1 MKPLYTLLC
10 FLLSFYPMRAQE
22 TDADDAILFEISGNG
37 LNTPSYLLGTWHNIE
52 GAFAHKIQE
61 LDSIFNKVGIIAVEC
76 DVDSMQQL
84 ESIKEW
90 LDMENQMKSLRIDS
104 TLYEKELASHV
115 HTIDTV
121 LAKCGYAEGF
131 KSRHPY
137 RNQKILEWYAAI
149 YSVNEDSFKGG
160 KTNEK
165 QVLLDQ
171 YLTRLAKNK
180 GKCIVALDSAEMRIN
195 TGKEGLK
202 RVKSKLYDEPIGKQ
216 IMDLYYTARRIHKAR
231 ELNMRAA
238 FAYKSGRGEQA
249 MKELDKHR
257 LGFDTN
263 NVCGRNARW
272 MRMIPEIIATKPTL
286 IAVGIGHL
294 FPRSFRD
301 GKACNGLIEDLRA
314 KGYTIKPAGQEMRKR

>member
-1 MKPLYTLLC
+1 MKRLYTLLC
-10 FLLSFYPMRAQE
+10 LLLFFYPMRAQE
-22 TDADDAILFEISGNG
+22 SDTDNAILFEISGNE
-37 LNTPSYLLGTWHNIE
+37 LHTPSYLLGTWHNIE
-52 GAFAHKIQE
+52 GTFAHKVQGF
-61 LDSIFNKVGIIAVEC
+61 DSIFNKVEIVAVEC

-90 LDMENQMKSLRIDS
+90 LDMENQMKSVRIDS
-104 TLYEKELASHV
+104 TLYEKELAPPHV

-131 KSRHPY
+131 KNRHPH
-137 RNQKILEWYAAI
+137 RNQRILEWYAAI
-149 YSVNEDSFKGG
+149 YSVNEDSFKSG
-160 KTNEK
+160 KITTEE
-165 QVLLDQ
+165 VLLDQ
-171 YLTRLAKNK
+171 YLTRLAKKK

-195 TGKEGLK
+195 TGTEGLK

-231 ELNMRAA
+231 ELNIRAA
-238 FAYKSGRGEQA
+238 LAYKSGRGEQSV
-249 MKELDKHR
+249 KELYTHR

-272 MRMIPEIIATKPTL
+272 MRMIPDIIATKSTL

-294 FPRSFRD
+294 FPRKFHD
-301 GKACNGLIEDLRA
+301 GKACDGLIEDLRA
-314 KGYTIKPAGQEMRKR
+314 KGYTVRAVWP